1 MFKYVKEIK
10 KIFKKNDIIISEPR
24 ISESNIRIL
33 NRYIRK
39 KHVSTYGRATKDF
52 EKKISKYTGSKYV
65 ISTING
71 TAALH
76 VALQAAGVKEND
88 EVLIPSFS
96 FISPANAIRYCN
108 AIPHFIDSELENLG
122 VDPIKLTNYL
132 KTNFYIKNAIT
143 YNKKTHRAVKALIVV
158 HAYGHPAKIN
168 DLIKICKKYKIKII
182 EDAAE
187 ALGSFYKKKHV
198 GTFGNIGVLSFN
210 GNKIITTGGGGALLT
225 NSKKTYE
232 LMLSQVTLSR
242 KKRDLNNYKKVG
254 YNYRMPSINAA
265 LGIGQLNNLKK
276 FIKERIFLF
285 KIYARTFK
293 NSQIKIFQQPKNCRS
308 NYWLQLLFLDKNNLN
323 KRKKIIIFYKKNRIE
338 LKPSWKLI
346 SSISHFSNFPKSNLS
361 QAEYLSK
368 SIINLPSMI

>member
-1 MFKYVKEIK
+1 MFKYVNEIK
-10 KIFKKNDIIISEPR
+10 KVFKKNDIIINEPR
-24 ISESNIRIL
+24 ISQSNIRIL
-33 NRYIRK
+33 NEYIRK
-39 KHVSTYGRATKDF
+39 KHVSTYGKATKDF
-52 EKKISKYTGSKYV
+52 EKKLSKYTGSRYV
-65 ISTING
+65 ICTING

-108 AIPHFIDSELENLG
+108 AVPHFIDSELENLG
-122 VDPIKLTNYL
+122 VDPIKLKNYL
-132 KTNFYIKNAIT
+132 KTNFYIKNRIT
-143 YNKKTHRAVKALIVV
+143 YNKKTHKAVKALIVV
-158 HAYGHPAKIN
+158 HAYGHPAKII
-168 DLIKICKKYKIKII
+168 DLIKICNKYKIKII

-232 LMLSQVTLSR
+232 LMLSQVTLAR
-242 KKRDLNNYKKVG
+242 KKRDFNNYNKVG

-276 FIKERIFLF
+276 FIKEKIFLS
-285 KIYARTFK
+285 KIYSRMFK
-293 NSQIKIFQQPKNCRS
+293 DSKTKIFKQPKNCRS
-308 NYWLQLLFLDKNNLN
+308 NYWVQLLFLDRNNSK
-323 KRKKIIIFYKKNRIE
+323 KRKKIINFYKKKRIE

-346 SSISHFSNFPKSNLS
+346 SSISHFSAFPKSNLS
-361 QAEYLSK
+361 QAAYLSK
-368 SIINLPSMI
+368 NIINLPSML